1 MKCQKFNTPLICAGF
16 GLILSLISLNVQGQA
31 DPISQFK
38 CTDNGCS
45 GSYTGPEFI
54 DGSDVAHQFYNTI
67 SAAVGDKLKELF
79 DNKLYSQVDLTN
91 ISMTTEGMGTG
102 SVVFKLN
109 MPFVHVKDRCDA
121 FTSFDHCGGWNQTP
135 ALASRKRQR
144 SSALLIGE
152 ELDISEL
159 KQTDEGLQ
167 KYWI

>member
-1 MKCQKFNTPLICAGF
+1 MAAQAATLA
-16 GLILSLISLNVQGQA
+16 LSSLLVQMLR
-31 DPISQFK
+31 I
-38 CTDNGCS
+38 N
-45 GSYTGPEFI
+45 FI
-54 DGSDVAHQFYNTI
+54 TQYQLQL
-67 SAAVGDKLKELF
+67 DKLKELF